1 MKKEKRADSRIVH
14 VNDSIAH
21 VMKRGEGWAIKKHGA
36 ERAIK
41 IYPRK
46 DTAVR
51 NALKLIPLGLD
62 VVIHHKDGTI
72 QRWEKA
78 KVKI

>member
-1 MKKEKRADSRIVH
+1 MKKVSSVDS
-14 VNDSIAH
+14 SIAH

-36 ERAIK
+36 GRAIK
-41 IYPRK
+41 IYSRK
-46 DTAVR
+46 AAAVK

-72 QRWEKA
+72 QKWEKA
-78 KVKI
+78 KIKI